1 MSNIHKTAIIE
12 DGAILGEN
20 VTIGAYTII
29 GKNVKIGDGTIVDS
43 NSLITGKTTIG
54 KNNHIFS
61 HASIGSIPQDLKF
74 NPSDDVELIIGDNNR
89 IREFTLFNPGTIG
102 GGAVT
107 KIGNN
112 NLFMGYTHVAHDC
125 IIGDN
130 CIFANGVTL
139 AGHVEVDDFAVV
151 GGLTPVHQ
159 FCKIGTQA
167 MVGGASAVAQDIPPF
182 CLAEGNKATIRGLN
196 LVGLR
201 RRLENKEDINDL
213 KSAYRS
219 LFASGK
225 PLQEVAKEL
234 FETSKNDL
242 VKELAGFVMN
252 TKRGIPFERTVKSE
266 NE

>member
-1 MSNIHKTAIIE
+1 MNNIHKTAIIE
-12 DGAILGEN
+12 DGAKIGEN
-20 VTIGAYTII
+20 VTIGAFTII
-29 GKNVKIGDGTIVDS
+29 GKDVIIGEGTVIDS
-43 NSLITGKTTIG
+43 HTLIAGKTTIG

-61 HASIGSIPQDLKF
+61 HASIGTIPQDLKF
-74 NPSDDVELIIGDNNR
+74 DPKDDVEVVIGDNNR
-89 IREFTLFNPGTIG
+89 IREYTLFNPGTIG
-102 GGAVT
+102 GGRIT

-125 IIGDN
+125 IIGNN

-182 CLAEGNKATIRGLN
+182 CLAEGNKASIRGLN

-201 RRLENKEDINDL
+201 RRLENKEDINEL
-213 KSAYRS
+213 KTAYKQ
-219 LFASGK
+219 LFLEGK
-225 PLQEVAKEL
+225 PLQEVANEL
-234 FETSKNDL
+234 YNSSSNSC
-242 VKELAGFVMN
+242 VKELANFVIN
-252 TKRGIPFERTVKSE
+252 TKRGIPFIRKSE
-266 NE
+266 NIDE